1 MPASSLTRSMTRAST
16 WSRVRSS
23 SAGAAGGAEAAPP
36 QVAAPDAPAAPA
48 PADELLTRDE
58 VESHIIDRVSE
69 EAGIPRF
76 LVSGYIENNG
86 GLEGIARQYGVTE
99 DQLALLDQGVTR
111 GQVEE
116 YLAPVLA
123 ELRTRLG
130 G

>member
-1 MPASSLTRSMTRAST
+1 M
-16 WSRVRSS
+16 
-23 SAGAAGGAEAAPP
+23 
-36 QVAAPDAPAAPA
+36 
-48 PADELLTRDE
+48 
-58 VESHIIDRVSE
+58 
-69 EAGIPRF
+69 
-76 LVSGYIENNG
+76 
-86 GLEGIARQYGVTE
+86 QYGVSE